1 MFVAG
6 TPEPSS
12 THALWQSPFNRH
24 QQRTYS
30 LLFQTL
36 LNPIIYVHFDLT
48 INPFDLTINLL
59 DLTIN
64 LHDLTINLKD
74 LTINLFDLTINHLYI
89 RGQNLGF
96 VVIRSV

>member
-1 MFVAG
+1 MLRALPSALDHPGLVAISIQ
-6 TPEPSS
+6 PLS
-12 THALWQSPFNRH
+12 A
-24 QQRTYS
+24 TYS